1 MITRALIFERNDDSS
16 DAAIFWLLDNAGFAN
31 FGTGSV
37 DMSAIEYYS
46 IFIYFIVSSV
56 YLNGTQS
63 LYVSSE
69 VPTRLRRLE

>member
-1 MITRALIFERNDDSS
+1 MESDYISKPNHHLSPQADDP
-16 DAAIFWLLDNAGFAN
+16 LLDNAGSGN
-31 FGTGSV
+31 FGTTSV

-56 YLNGTQS
+56 YLNEAQS

-69 VPTRLRRLE
+69 VPATRLRRLQ